1 MGIKKNRQQNLVQGS
16 IILAM
21 ATMLVKVLGMIYKI
35 PLNNIFDGLGAGYY
49 STAYDLYLPVYSLA
63 MAGLPVAVSRMVA
76 ESVARKEYKNTR
88 KILKIAQRA
97 FLVTG
102 TVGTGAI
109 ILLTYF
115 YLFNEPFRTIFNI
128 SADTDN
134 VYSIVL
140 ISFSVLFCCIMSSYR
155 GYYEGLR
162 NMYPTAVSQVMEAM
176 GKLLIGLALAA
187 GTKYFCVESLNMSEA
202 ESMPFVSGAAILG
215 VTIGSAVGAV
225 YLIIRHARTSDGITE
240 EQLAESP
247 DADTAKFLLKSLIAI
262 AIPVVIGSLVRDVA
276 ALVDLTTVKARL
288 GGVVSANPNL
298 VKDVFGINIEYTST
312 EDIVTYLYGCYKG
325 YAYSIYNLVPTITA
339 VIGVSAIPILCTA
352 WTSANKQEIKLSI
365 GSIIKLTSIIALPAG
380 IGISV
385 LSGPILNL
393 LYSSR
398 PDEVIISTPVLQ
410 MLGVSAI
417 FSAMAVPT
425 TSMLQAIGK
434 QKVPVINMAVG
445 VVLKIVVNYILVGIP
460 AVNVIG
466 APVGTGVCYLYI
478 MVANLAVL
486 RKHSGVKLHLVSNMF
501 KPFVCALMC
510 GITAYFSYGLMLT
523 LCGSEKLSSAIC
535 IVLAAVVYLVCLGFS
550 KTFTKND
557 IMMLP
562 KGEKLVK
569 ILAKIGWI
577 G

>member
-1 MGIKKNRQQNLVQGS
+1 MGNKPNKQQNLVQGS
-16 IILAM
+16 IILAV

-88 KILKIAQRA
+88 KILKVAQRA

-102 TVGTGAI
+102 TLGTGAI

-115 YLFNEPFRTIFNI
+115 YLFNDSFRSAFNI
-128 SADTDN
+128 TADADN

-162 NMYPTAVSQVMEAM
+162 NMYPTAVSQVMEAA
-176 GKLLIGLALAA
+176 GKLVVGLVLAA
-187 GTKYFCVESLNMSEA
+187 GTKYVCMTRFGMTEA
-202 ESMPFVSGAAILG
+202 ESMPYVSGGAVLG
-215 VTIGSAVGAV
+215 VTIGSAVGAI
-225 YLIIRHARTSDGITE
+225 YLIIRHLRSSDGITE
-240 EQLAESP
+240 QQLAESP
-247 DADTAKFLLKSLIAI
+247 DADTANFLLKSLFAI
-262 AIPVVIGSLVRDVA
+262 AVPVVIGSLVRDVA

-288 GGVVSANPNL
+288 TGVVTANPTL
-298 VKDVFGINIEYTST
+298 VKDVFGVDIQYTSA

-325 YAYSIYNLVPTITA
+325 YAYSIYNLVPTITS

-352 WTSANKQEIKLSI
+352 WTSGNKNEIKLSI

-380 IGISV
+380 IGITV

-398 PDEVIISTPVLQ
+398 PDEVIISSPVLQ
-410 MLGVSAI
+410 MLGISAI

-445 VVLKIVVNYILVGIP
+445 VVLKIVVNYVLVGIP
-460 AVNVIG
+460 AVNVVG

-478 MVANLAVL
+478 MVANLVVL
-486 RKHSGVKLHLVSNMF
+486 RKHSGVSLHLVSNVF
-501 KPFVCALMC
+501 KPLLCAVMC
-510 GITAYFSYGLMLT
+510 GLTAGLSYGWLLK
-523 LCGSEKLSSAIC
+523 LCGSSNLSSVIC
-535 IVLAAVVYLVCLGFS
+535 IVFAAVVYIICLGFS

-569 ILAKIGWI
+569 ILAKMKWI